1 MIVDKLNELSDGQ
14 VVTAAAASTNTYD
27 FGQASPTPGSNGVL
41 HVVTTVE
48 AGSTGLIQVKI
59 QECDTEVGTY
69 TDLLTGPQVTIP
81 AEGLILD
88 MALPAVTYTDLL
100 TGPQVTIPAEGLIL
114 DMALPAV
121 TKRFLRAYY
130 TPTKASD
137 SNAPA
142 AKATLSTIIT
152 WGVEQQSG
160 WKGST
165 AYMQTK

>member
-14 VVTAAAASTNTYD
+14 VVTAAAASTNIYD

-59 QECDTEVGTY
+59 QECDTEGGTY
-69 TDLLTGPQVTIP
+69 TDLLTGPNVAIP
-81 AEGLILD
+81 DEGLILD
-88 MALPAVTYTDLL
+88 MPV
-100 TGPQVTIPAEGLIL
+100 
-114 DMALPAV
+114 PAV

-130 TPTKASD
+130 IPTKGSAGD
-137 SNAPA
+137 TPA
-142 AKATLSTIIT
+142 AKATLSTVIT

-160 WKGST
+160 WKGSN
-165 AYMQTK
+165 AYMETK

>member
-14 VVTAAAASTNTYD
+14 VVTAAAESTNIYD

-59 QECDTEVGTY
+59 QECDTESG
-69 TDLLTGPQVTIP
+69 
-81 AEGLILD
+81 
-88 MALPAVTYTDLL
+88 TYTDLL

-121 TKRFLRAYY
+121 TKRYLRAYY
-130 TPTKASD
+130 TPTKASGE
-137 SNAPA
+137 STPS
-142 AKATLSTIIT
+142 AKATVSTIIT

>member
-59 QECDTEVGTY
+59 QECDTESG
-69 TDLLTGPQVTIP
+69 
-81 AEGLILD
+81 
-88 MALPAVTYTDLL
+88 TYTDLL

-121 TKRFLRAYY
+121 TKRYLRAYY
-130 TPTKASD
+130 TPTKASGTD
-137 SNAPA
+137 APT

>member
-14 VVTAAAASTNTYD
+14 VVTAAAESTNIYD

-59 QECDTEVGTY
+59 QECDTESG
-69 TDLLTGPQVTIP
+69 
-81 AEGLILD
+81 
-88 MALPAVTYTDLL
+88 TYTDLL

-121 TKRFLRAYY
+121 TKRYLRAYY
-130 TPTKASD
+130 TPTKGSGD
-137 SNAPA
+137 GTT

>member
-14 VVTAAAASTNTYD
+14 VVTTAAASTNTYD

-59 QECDTEVGTY
+59 QECDTEG
-69 TDLLTGPQVTIP
+69 G
-81 AEGLILD
+81 
-88 MALPAVTYTDLL
+88 TYTDLL

-121 TKRFLRAYY
+121 TKRFLRAHY
-130 TPTKASD
+130 TPTKGSSD
-137 SNAPA
+137 TSA
-142 AKATLSTIIT
+142 AKATLSTVIT

>member
-14 VVTAAAASTNTYD
+14 VVTAAAESTNIYD

-59 QECDTEVGTY
+59 QECDTEG
-69 TDLLTGPQVTIP
+69 G
-81 AEGLILD
+81 
-88 MALPAVTYTDLL
+88 TYTDLL

-121 TKRFLRAYY
+121 TKRYLRAYY
-130 TPTKASD
+130 TPTKASGTD
-137 SNAPA
+137 APT

>member
-14 VVTAAAASTNTYD
+14 VVTAAAAASTNTYD
-27 FGQASPTPGSNGVL
+27 FGQTSPTPGSNGVL

-59 QECDTEVGTY
+59 QECDTESGPY
-69 TDLLTGPQVTIP
+69 TDLLTGPNVTIP
-81 AEGLILD
+81 DEGLII
-88 MALPAVTYTDLL
+88 DL
-100 TGPQVTIPAEGLIL
+100 
-114 DMALPAV
+114 ALPAV
-121 TKRFLRAYY
+121 TKRYLRAYY
-130 TPTKASD
+130 TPTKGASAD
-137 SNAPA
+137 APA

>member
-27 FGQASPTPGSNGVL
+27 FGQASPTPGS
-41 HVVTTVE
+41 
-48 AGSTGLIQVKI
+48 AGLFQMKI
-59 QECDTEVGTY
+59 QECDTETGTF

-81 AEGLILD
+81 D
-88 MALPAVTYTDLL
+88 
-100 TGPQVTIPAEGLIL
+100 EGLIL

-121 TKRFLRAYY
+121 TKRYLRAYY
-130 TPTKASD
+130 TPTKAAGESTP
-137 SNAPA
+137 N
-142 AKATLSTIIT
+142 AKATVSTIIT

>member
-14 VVTAAAASTNTYD
+14 VVTAAAASANIYD

-59 QECDTEVGTY
+59 QECDTEG
-69 TDLLTGPQVTIP
+69 G
-81 AEGLILD
+81 
-88 MALPAVTYTDLL
+88 TYTDLL

-121 TKRFLRAYY
+121 TKRYLRAYY
-130 TPTKASD
+130 IPTKASGSD
-137 SNAPA
+137 TLA

>member
-14 VVTAAAASTNTYD
+14 VVTAAAASTNIYD
-27 FGQASPTPGSNGVL
+27 FGQTSPTPGSNGVL

-59 QECDTEVGTY
+59 QECDTENGTY
-69 TDLLTGPQVTIP
+69 TDLLTGPDVTIP
-81 AEGLILD
+81 DEGLII
-88 MALPAVTYTDLL
+88 DL
-100 TGPQVTIPAEGLIL
+100 
-114 DMALPAV
+114 ALPAV
-121 TKRFLRAYY
+121 TKRYLRAYY
-130 TPTKASD
+130 TPTKGAGSD
-137 SNAPA
+137 APA

>member
-14 VVTAAAASTNTYD
+14 VVTTAAASTNTYD

-59 QECDTEVGTY
+59 QECDTESGTY
-69 TDLLTGPQVTIP
+69 TDLLTGPQV
-81 AEGLILD
+81 A
-88 MALPAVTYTDLL
+88 
-100 TGPQVTIPAEGLIL
+100 IPAEGLIL

-121 TKRFLRAYY
+121 TKRYLRAYY
-130 TPTKASD
+130 TPTKASGE
-137 SNAPA
+137 STPS
-142 AKATLSTIIT
+142 AKATVSTIIT

>member
-27 FGQASPTPGSNGVL
+27 FGQTSPTPGSNGVL
-41 HVVTTVE
+41 RVVTTVE

-59 QECDTEVGTY
+59 QECDTESGTY
-69 TDLLTGPQVTIP
+69 TDLLTGPNVAIP
-81 AEGLILD
+81 DEGLILD
-88 MALPAVTYTDLL
+88 MPV
-100 TGPQVTIPAEGLIL
+100 
-114 DMALPAV
+114 PAV

-130 TPTKASD
+130 TPTKASGSD
-137 SNAPA
+137 APA

>member
-48 AGSTGLIQVKI
+48 AGSAGLIQVKI
-59 QECDTEVGTY
+59 QECDTEG
-69 TDLLTGPQVTIP
+69 G
-81 AEGLILD
+81 
-88 MALPAVTYTDLL
+88 TYTDLL

-121 TKRFLRAYY
+121 TKRYLRAYY
-130 TPTKASD
+130 IPTKASGGD
-137 SNAPA
+137 APT
-142 AKATLSTIIT
+142 AKATLSTVIT

>member
-14 VVTAAAASTNTYD
+14 VVTAAAASTNIYD

-59 QECDTEVGTY
+59 QECDTESG
-69 TDLLTGPQVTIP
+69 
-81 AEGLILD
+81 
-88 MALPAVTYTDLL
+88 TYTDLL

-121 TKRFLRAYY
+121 TKRYLRAYY
-130 TPTKASD
+130 TPTKASGE
-137 SNAPA
+137 STPS
-142 AKATLSTIIT
+142 AKATVSTIIT

>member
-14 VVTAAAASTNTYD
+14 VVTAAAASTNIYD
-27 FGQASPTPGSNGVL
+27 FGQASPTPGSSGVL

-59 QECDTEVGTY
+59 QECDTESG
-69 TDLLTGPQVTIP
+69 
-81 AEGLILD
+81 
-88 MALPAVTYTDLL
+88 TYTDLL

-121 TKRFLRAYY
+121 TKRYLRAYY
-130 TPTKASD
+130 TPTKASGSD
-137 SNAPA
+137 TPA

>member
-14 VVTAAAASTNTYD
+14 VVTTAAGSTNIYD

-59 QECDTEVGTY
+59 QECDTEG
-69 TDLLTGPQVTIP
+69 G
-81 AEGLILD
+81 
-88 MALPAVTYTDLL
+88 TYTDLL

-121 TKRFLRAYY
+121 TKRYLRAYY
-130 TPTKASD
+130 TPTKGSGDAST
-137 SNAPA
+137 
-142 AKATLSTIIT
+142 AKATLSTVIT

-160 WKGST
+160 WKGSN
-165 AYMQTK
+165 AYMETK

>member
-14 VVTAAAASTNTYD
+14 VVTAAAASTNAYD

-59 QECDTEVGTY
+59 QECDTENGTY
-69 TDLLTGPQVTIP
+69 TDLLTGPDVTIP
-81 AEGLILD
+81 DEGLII
-88 MALPAVTYTDLL
+88 DL
-100 TGPQVTIPAEGLIL
+100 
-114 DMALPAV
+114 ALPAV
-121 TKRFLRAYY
+121 TKRYLRAYY
-130 TPTKASD
+130 TPTKGAGAD
-137 SNAPA
+137 APA

>member
-41 HVVTTVE
+41 HVVSTIE
-48 AGSTGLIQVKI
+48 AGSAGLFQMKI
-59 QECDTEVGTY
+59 QECDTETGTF

-81 AEGLILD
+81 D
-88 MALPAVTYTDLL
+88 
-100 TGPQVTIPAEGLIL
+100 EGLIL

-121 TKRFLRAYY
+121 TKRYLRAYY
-130 TPTKASD
+130 TPTKAAGES
-137 SNAPA
+137 APN
-142 AKATLSTIIT
+142 AKATVSTIIT

>member
-14 VVTAAAASTNTYD
+14 VVTAAATSTNTYD

-59 QECDTEVGTY
+59 QECDTESG
-69 TDLLTGPQVTIP
+69 
-81 AEGLILD
+81 
-88 MALPAVTYTDLL
+88 TYTDLL

-130 TPTKASD
+130 TPTKGSGD
-137 SNAPA
+137 TSN

>member
-14 VVTAAAASTNTYD
+14 VVTAAAESTNIYD

-59 QECDTEVGTY
+59 QECDTEGGTY
-69 TDLLTGPQVTIP
+69 TDLLTGPQV
-81 AEGLILD
+81 A
-88 MALPAVTYTDLL
+88 
-100 TGPQVTIPAEGLIL
+100 IPAEGLIL

-130 TPTKASD
+130 TSTKGSDGAST
-137 SNAPA
+137 
-142 AKATLSTIIT
+142 AKATLSTVIT

>member
-14 VVTAAAASTNTYD
+14 VVTTAAASTNTYD

-59 QECDTEVGTY
+59 QECDTEG
-69 TDLLTGPQVTIP
+69 G
-81 AEGLILD
+81 
-88 MALPAVTYTDLL
+88 TYTDLL

-121 TKRFLRAYY
+121 TKRYLRAYY
-130 TPTKASD
+130 TPKKASD
-137 SNAPA
+137 SGAPD

>member
-14 VVTAAAASTNTYD
+14 VVTAAAESTNIYD
-27 FGQASPTPGSNGVL
+27 FGHASPTPGSNGVL

-59 QECDTEVGTY
+59 QECDTEG
-69 TDLLTGPQVTIP
+69 G
-81 AEGLILD
+81 
-88 MALPAVTYTDLL
+88 TYTDLL

-121 TKRFLRAYY
+121 TKRYLRAYY

-137 SNAPA
+137 TGAPA
-142 AKATLSTIIT
+142 AKATLSTVIT

>member
-14 VVTAAAASTNTYD
+14 VVTAAATSTNTYD

-59 QECDTEVGTY
+59 QECDTEG
-69 TDLLTGPQVTIP
+69 G
-81 AEGLILD
+81 
-88 MALPAVTYTDLL
+88 TYTDLL

-121 TKRFLRAYY
+121 TKRFLRAHY
-130 TPTKASD
+130 TPTKGSSD
-137 SNAPA
+137 TSA
-142 AKATLSTIIT
+142 AKATLSTVIT

>member
-14 VVTAAAASTNTYD
+14 VVTAAAASTNIYD

-59 QECDTEVGTY
+59 QECDTEG
-69 TDLLTGPQVTIP
+69 G
-81 AEGLILD
+81 
-88 MALPAVTYTDLL
+88 TYTDLL

-130 TPTKASD
+130 NPTKGSGDATT
-137 SNAPA
+137 
-142 AKATLSTIIT
+142 AKATLSTVIT

>member
-14 VVTAAAASTNTYD
+14 VVTAAAASTNIYD

-59 QECDTEVGTY
+59 QECDTEDG
-69 TDLLTGPQVTIP
+69 
-81 AEGLILD
+81 
-88 MALPAVTYTDLL
+88 TYTDLL

-121 TKRFLRAYY
+121 TKRYLRAYY
-130 TPTKASD
+130 TPTKASGEST
-137 SNAPA
+137 SN
-142 AKATLSTIIT
+142 AKATVSTIIT

>member
-14 VVTAAAASTNTYD
+14 VVTAAAESTNIYD

-59 QECDTEVGTY
+59 QECDTEG
-69 TDLLTGPQVTIP
+69 G
-81 AEGLILD
+81 
-88 MALPAVTYTDLL
+88 TYTDLL

-130 TPTKASD
+130 IPTKGSSD
-137 SNAPA
+137 GATTV
-142 AKATLSTIIT
+142 KATLSTVIT

>member
-14 VVTAAAASTNTYD
+14 VVTTAAASTNTYD

-59 QECDTEVGTY
+59 QECDTESGTY
-69 TDLLTGPQVTIP
+69 TDLLTGPQV
-81 AEGLILD
+81 A
-88 MALPAVTYTDLL
+88 
-100 TGPQVTIPAEGLIL
+100 IPAEGLIL

-121 TKRFLRAYY
+121 TKRYLRAYY
-130 TPTKASD
+130 IPTKASSSD
-137 SNAPA
+137 TSA